1 MARRP
6 PRQRASGRAPDQAR
20 FVPVREPTFRQLDPL
35 SRSPFPFAYTATTP
49 YAAHLLGKTTTTD
62 RNVLNAILEE
72 WQHTNVHVETSIARI
87 SDRLSAARNS
97 IRDNKISESLS
108 RLVASGLII
117 KDESGHN
124 FLRIRINPFM
134 FWKGVFADCRRAQ
147 ENERSE
153 WPPAIDPAE

>member
-6 PRQRASGRAPDQAR
+6 PQQRASGRATDQAR

-35 SRSPFPFAYTATTP
+35 NRSPFPFTYTATTP

-72 WQHTNVHVETSIARI
+72 WLHTNAQVETSIARI
-87 SDRLSAARNS
+87 NGRLSAAGNS
-97 IRDNKISESLS
+97 LRQNKISESLS
-108 RLVASGLII
+108 RLVEAGLII

-124 FLRIRINPFM
+124 FLRIRINPFV
-134 FWKGVFADCRRAQ
+134 FWKGVFPDCRRAQ
-147 ENERSE
+147 EKERSE
-153 WPPAIDPAE
+153 WPPAIGPAE